1 MAYNKSMIFIETP
14 IFTEDIT
21 KVLSDNEYTEL
32 QHFLAL
38 NPESG
43 KLIQGSGGFRKLRW
57 KIENRGKSGGI
68 RIIYYL
74 YKSEDLIYMIYV
86 YKKSEKEDLT
96 QHQIKLLR
104 NMLGDN

>member
-1 MAYNKSMIFIETP
+1 MIFIETP

-21 KVLSDNEYTEL
+21 KTLTDQEYTKL
-32 QHFLAL
+32 QQYLTL

-43 KLIQGSGGFRKLRW
+43 NIIPGSGGFRKLRW
-57 KIENRGKSGGI
+57 KIENKGKSGGI

-74 YKSEDLIYMIYV
+74 YKSDDLIYMIYV

-96 QHQIKLLR
+96 QSQIKLLKSV
-104 NMLGDN
+104 LGKK

>member
-1 MAYNKSMIFIETP
+1 MIFIETP

-21 KVLSDNEYTEL
+21 KALSDNEYTEL
-32 QHFLAL
+32 QQFLTL

-43 KLIQGSGGFRKLRW
+43 KIIQGSGGFRKIRW
-57 KIENRGKSGGI
+57 RIENKGKSGGI

-74 YKSEDLIYMIYV
+74 YKSEDQIYMIYV

-96 QHQIKLLR
+96 QQQIKLLR
-104 NMLGDN
+104 KLLGEN